1 MSENIIATAENY
13 SCELDR
19 VFTAKSVT
27 AFFAD
32 NALRTKFVGSK
43 TVMIPDVNFD
53 GLSDY
58 DRKTGFEDGA
68 VSVVHNAYTMS
79 MDRARSLTI
88 DREDMDEAGIA
99 SLAGKVLGEYVRTK
113 VVPECDAYVISKIAQ
128 AAKRRGNVLT
138 DASLDAPYSAFLE
151 LVGNVQQVAGYDEE
165 IVCFVDSKA
174 YAALCAS
181 DEISRMMVT
190 TDFKQGELNLSVKSI
205 NGVAIIPVVSERMRT
220 LYNFKEGGFEPCSG
234 VTQIFMLALPKS
246 AAHLVKKTEKMR
258 IFTPEQ
264 NSTADA
270 YKFDYRIYYDV
281 FIKETAAD
289 AIWLWES
296 IAIDALGVGND
307 ISAPQGSTELCMQ
320 VHIDSENADK
330 AKFQWYQC
338 DDKYGRGARKIDET
352 SMEYRGVSNFPKG
365 TYYFFCDIIIDGV
378 TTIRSN
384 VMTAEVI

>member
-1 MSENIIATAENY
+1 MSENFITAAENY
-13 SCELDR
+13 SGELDR
-19 VFTAKSVT
+19 VFTAKSAT

-99 SLAGKVLGEYVRTK
+99 ALAGKVLGEYVRTK

-128 AAKRRGNVLT
+128 TAKKRGNVLT
-138 DASLDAPYSAFLE
+138 NASLDAPYSAFLE
-151 LVGNVQQVAGYDEE
+151 LVSKVQRAVGYDEE
-165 IVCFVDSKA
+165 IVCFVDSAA

-181 DEISRMMVT
+181 DEISRAMVT

-205 NGVAIIPVVSERMRT
+205 NGVVIIPVVSERMRT
-220 LYNFKEGGFEPCSG
+220 LYKFKDGGFCADNGSS
-234 VTQIFMLALPKS
+234 QIFMLALPKS

-258 IFTPEQ
+258 VFTPEQ

-281 FIKETAAD
+281 FIKESAAD

-296 IAIDALGVGND
+296 IIFDVVSLGVDKTGE
-307 ISAPQGSTELCMQ
+307 QGSMDLLLGVLINCDQM
-320 VHIDSENADK
+320 DK
-330 AKFQWYQC
+330 VSYEWYEC
-338 DDKYGRGARKIDET
+338 DDRYGRNARKTTGSEMNCGTPIG
-352 SMEYRGVSNFPKG
+352 YPKG
-365 TYYFFCDIIIDGV
+365 TYYFFCDIIIDGI

-384 VMTAEVI
+384 VMKAEVI